1 MRQAPGKEILTN
13 GAVLSDASLLRP
25 GGVGFPLLV
34 PTSLP
39 QKNYPEFGDCSQRFV
54 WCLWCL

>member
-1 MRQAPGKEILTN
+1 MRQIPGKEILTN

-25 GGVGFPLLV
+25 RGVGFPLLV
-34 PTSLP
+34 LTSLP

-54 WCLWCL
+54 WCL